1 MNSPEIMQEDFS
13 VHYTYTRSTGP
24 VIGDFLTA
32 LRDDKQILG
41 IKGSDGRTLVP
52 PMEFDP
58 ITTEPLSEMVKV
70 SDQGTVT
77 SFCWVKNPISH
88 HHIQHAFAFATIR
101 LDGADT
107 DFIHMVDCVDEA
119 KISIGSKV
127 KARWAEERS
136 GTMTDIVAFDVTG
149 A

>member
-1 MNSPEIMQEDFS
+1 MSSPQLMQEDFS

-41 IKGSDGRTLVP
+41 IKGSDGRVIVP
-52 PMEFDP
+52 PVEFDP
-58 ITTEPLSEMVKV
+58 ATTEALSDLVKV
-70 SDQGTVT
+70 SDEGSVT
-77 SFCWVKNPISH
+77 SFCWVKEPTSH
-88 HHIQHAFAFATIR
+88 HSLQKPFAFATIR

-107 DFIHMVDCVDEA
+107 DMIHLVDCGDEA
-119 KISIGSKV
+119 NIAVGTRV
-127 KARWAEERS
+127 KAKWADERT
-136 GTMTDIVAFDVTG
+136 GMMTDITSFVPTG

>member
-1 MNSPEIMQEDFS
+1 MSSPEILQEDFS

-32 LRDDKQILG
+32 LRDKQQILG
-41 IKGSDGRTLVP
+41 VKGSDGRTLVP

-58 ITTEPLSEMVKV
+58 ITTEPLNEMIAV
-70 SDQGTVT
+70 SDQGTVS
-77 SFCWVKNPISH
+77 SFCWVKDPIAH
-88 HHIQHAFAFATIR
+88 HHIQHPFAFATIR

-107 DFIHMVDCVDEA
+107 DFIHMVDCGDES
-119 KISIGSKV
+119 KISVGSKV

-136 GTMTDIVAFDVTG
+136 GTMTDIAAFDVLG
-149 A
+149 D